1 MAVAAGSRP
10 IYLVRLTIYN
20 SMPAIN
26 RKRIPNY
33 DGREGPSRSEP
44 DAMAMERCYDAMER
58 CYDAMERCYDAME
71 RCYDAMRFFMIASYH
86 RFIAIASGSERLN
99 DKSDTS
105 NVQL

>member
-1 MAVAAGSRP
+1 
-10 IYLVRLTIYN
+10 
-20 SMPAIN
+20 MPAIN

-58 CYDAMERCYDAME
+58 CYDAM
-71 RCYDAMRFFMIASYH
+71 RFLMIASYH

-105 NVQL
+105 NVKL